1 MCGFELVRLEFLQG
15 DDMALFK
22 DSISPDD
29 IRQGN
34 LGDCYLMCSLSS
46 ASESPDIV
54 RRCFPGHVPGAR
66 GVSDVGLYHVRY
78 CCRRPPSLMRGLRV
92 GDSPCQL
99 ARGSTSCLCW
109 CGLCANEVARMRCAH
124 EPYKSVNISLH
135 PRRHEGG
142 SCFCLAV
149 QAVSPRRVDHIPSGR
164 LLPMLSWGRT
174 RVRPGPWQRAVV
186 PAHAEGVD

>member
-78 CCRRPPSLMRGLRV
+78 CCRRTPSVMRRFWV
-92 GDSPCQL
+92 GVSSCQL
-99 ARGSTSCLCW
+99 ARGITWCLWW
-109 CGLCANEVARMRCAH
+109 CGLCANEVARMRCAYG
-124 EPYKSVNISLH
+124 PYKNVNI
-135 PRRHEGG
+135 